1 MSAAPS
7 WLALQLLDR
16 DLLPDRVIRAGIRR
30 LIAARLRDESAP
42 DAATA
47 AARLRQFAAERSTGP
62 IAIETDAANAQHYE
76 VPPAFYHLAL
86 GPHLKYSSAF
96 WDPQTPTLGLAEARM
111 LEISAARA
119 GLADGQRI
127 LELGCGWGSL
137 ALWMARQF
145 PRAEIVAVSNAAT
158 QKIWIDGVAQREGL
172 TNLQII
178 TADMNVFEAPGRFDR
193 IVSVEM
199 FEHMRNWRALLA
211 KVARWLADD
220 GRVFLHIF
228 THRHYAYP
236 YEVRDRSDWMAAY
249 FFTGGIMPADRLLYE
264 FQDDLVVREHWPL
277 SGTHYQRT
285 AEAWLA
291 NMDAHEA
298 AIMAVLRETFGVEAR
313 RWWARWRVFFMACA
327 ELWGWRQGEEWLV
340 SHYAL
345 TKAGPG
351 ERSLS
356 SP

>member
-1 MSAAPS
+1 MSGAPS

-30 LIAARLRDESAP
+30 LIAARLRAQSTP

-47 AARLRQFAAERSTGP
+47 EARLRQFAAERSTGP
-62 IAIETDAANAQHYE
+62 IAVDTAAANAQHYE
-76 VPPAFYHLAL
+76 VPPEFYRLAL
-86 GPHLKYSSAF
+86 GSHLKYSSGF
-96 WDPQTPTLGLAEARM
+96 WDDQTPTLDLAEARM
-111 LEISAARA
+111 LALSAERA

-137 ALWMARQF
+137 ALWMARRF
-145 PRAEIVAVSNAAT
+145 PRAEIVAVSNAAS
-158 QKIWIDGVAQREGL
+158 QKAFIDGIARRDGL
-172 TNLQII
+172 TNLRII
-178 TADMNVFEAPGRFDR
+178 TADMNVFEAAGRFDR

-211 KVARWLADD
+211 KVSRWLADD

-249 FFTGGIMPADRLLYE
+249 FFTGGIMPADRLLYA
-264 FQDDLVVREHWPL
+264 FQGDLVVREHWPL
-277 SGTHYQRT
+277 SGVHYQRT

-298 AIMAVLRETFGVEAR
+298 AIMAVLGQAYGTEAR
-313 RWWARWRVFFMACA
+313 RWYVRWRVFFMACA
-327 ELWGWRQGEEWLV
+327 ELWGWRQGQEWLV

-345 TKAGPG
+345 TKA
-351 ERSLS
+351 
-356 SP
+356 

>member
-16 DLLPDRVIRAGIRR
+16 DVLPDRVIRAGIRR

-42 DAATA
+42 DPATS

-62 IAIETDAANAQHYE
+62 IAIDTAAANTQHYE
-76 VPPAFYHLAL
+76 VPPEFYRLAL
-86 GPHLKYSSAF
+86 GPHLKYSSGF
-96 WDPQTPTLGLAEARM
+96 WDETTPTLDLAEARM

-137 ALWMARQF
+137 ALWMARRF
-145 PRAEIVAVSNAAT
+145 AHAEIVAVSNAAS
-158 QKIWIDGVAQREGL
+158 QKAWIDGVAQREGL
-172 TNLQII
+172 RNLRII
-178 TADMNVFEAPGRFDR
+178 TADMNVFEPSGRFDR

-211 KVARWLADD
+211 NVTRWLADD

-264 FQDDLVVREHWPL
+264 FQGDLVVGGHWPL
-277 SGTHYQRT
+277 SGVHYQRT

-291 NMDAHEA
+291 NMDRHEA
-298 AIMAVLRETFGVEAR
+298 AVMAVLRSAYGAEAR
-313 RWWARWRVFFMACA
+313 RWWVRWRVFFMACA
-327 ELWGWRQGEEWLV
+327 ELWGWRQGTEWLV

-345 TKAGPG
+345 TKA
-351 ERSLS
+351 
-356 SP
+356 